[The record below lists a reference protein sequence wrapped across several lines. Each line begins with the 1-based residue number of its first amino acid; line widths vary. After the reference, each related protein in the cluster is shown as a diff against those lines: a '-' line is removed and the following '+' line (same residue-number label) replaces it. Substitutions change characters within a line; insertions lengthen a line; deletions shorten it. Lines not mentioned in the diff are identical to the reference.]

1 MIRGTAENIR
11 FDLTTFQRSKLGCY
25 MPVTQSQLL
34 WATPKDKNLTGSSK
48 CLSPNPFLLFSSRDL
63 YITNHMGP
71 ADAGLLCSG
80 YMKPWCGLGLP
91 GRKAELSEQID
102 KTRSVSRRC
111 WVCPGTGF
119 QQVQLFI
126 KDGVCQPGTSAPSAG
141 VLCAHQKAPT

>member
-1 MIRGTAENIR
+1 
-11 FDLTTFQRSKLGCY
+11 
-25 MPVTQSQLL
+25 
-34 WATPKDKNLTGSSK
+34 
-48 CLSPNPFLLFSSRDL
+48 
-63 YITNHMGP
+63 MGP

-80 YMKPWCGLGLP
+80 YMEPWCGLGLP
-91 GRKAELSEQID
+91 GRKAVLSEQID

-126 KDGVCQPGTSAPSAG
+126 KDEVRQPGTSAPSAG